1 MERLEKREVPTHIQL
16 QKSPINDQTT
26 YKQANN
32 NKEHRKLKKKKKKGK
47 ERKKNTRKNKIK
59 KPKK

>member
-32 NKEHRKLKKKKKKGK
+32 NKEHRKLKKKKKR
-47 ERKKNTRKNKIK
+47 ERKKEKH
-59 KPKK
+59 

>member
-32 NKEHRKLKKKKKKGK
+32 NKEHRKLKKKKKGK